1 MHIAMHVLDTKNHN
15 TLRDFQGLSSDLGLK
30 VPMFLLVLVWLMAAF
45 GHKSRVRVRK
55 RINLSYDYM
64 LC

>member
-1 MHIAMHVLDTKNHN
+1 MHVLDTKDHN

-30 VPMFLLVLVWLMAAF
+30 VPVLLLVLVWLMAAF
-45 GHKSRVRVRK
+45 GHKSREERK
-55 RINLSYDYM
+55 RINLSCDNM